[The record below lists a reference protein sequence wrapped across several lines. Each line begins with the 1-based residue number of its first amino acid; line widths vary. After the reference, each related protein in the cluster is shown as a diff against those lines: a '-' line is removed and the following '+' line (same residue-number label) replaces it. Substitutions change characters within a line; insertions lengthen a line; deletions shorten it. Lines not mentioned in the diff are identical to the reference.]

1 MLEQAVTR
9 SEAPSRQ
16 TLPWGLVLR
25 PGLLLLLLVVEV
37 LGLTLHFDG
46 EDLAKRPQ
54 WWAGWLG
61 EASVLLRGGVAFV
74 AAFLLVASPRLH
86 AIARDLARA
95 ATENRWW
102 RHWLSLHVAAV
113 GAFWVCT
120 AQLFE
125 GGTQSTWWVAGWL
138 AAAGAAPTLWLLS
151 LASGRHWRA
160 LAKQEHRTLMLAVL
174 VGAAAA
180 ASARITQ
187 PLWNR
192 LADATFWCVEQ
203 LLGLMY
209 APIVSV
215 PSEKILGTST
225 FQVAISPEC
234 SGYEGI
240 ALICLFLSLYL
251 WLFRRALRFPHALLL
266 LPVGVL
272 AMWLT
277 NVLRI
282 TILIAIGTSISS
294 GVALGG
300 FHSQAGWIFFLSVS
314 LGLMAAGHG
323 LRLFAAQPLPQSESP
338 SPRGAP
344 DAAALLVPALVLFAS
359 IIVTSAA
366 SSGFDRWYPLRLVA
380 TAAALWHFRAAYRRF
395 DWQWRWEAAVIGV
408 AVFIMWLALERS
420 LVASGSEVEAGLAQL
435 APVGSVLW
443 LASRILGSVI
453 TVPLAE
459 ELAFRG
465 YLTRKLVSPAFET
478 VRLGHF
484 TWLSFVGS
492 SVAFGLLHGRWIAGT
507 LAGMAYAVALYRRG
521 QIGDAVY
528 AHMTTNA
535 LIAAYV
541 LCAGRWSLWS

>member
-1 MLEQAVTR
+1 
-9 SEAPSRQ
+9 
-16 TLPWGLVLR
+16 LVLR
-25 PGLLLLLLVVEV
+25 AGLLLLLVVAEV

-54 WWAGWLG
+54 WWAWWLG
-61 EASVLLRGGVAFV
+61 EAGVLLRGGLAFV

-86 AIARDLARA
+86 GIAGALARA
-95 ATENRWW
+95 STGNRWW
-102 RHWLSLHVAAV
+102 RHWLSLHLAAV
-113 GAFWVCT
+113 GAFWVCSV
-120 AQLFE
+120 QLFE
-125 GGTQSTWWVAGWL
+125 GGAESTWWVAGWL
-138 AAAGAAPTLWLLS
+138 AAAGVAPILWLLS
-151 LASGRHWRA
+151 LASGRYWGA

-180 ASARITQ
+180 ASARVTQ
-187 PLWNR
+187 TLWNR
-192 LADATFWCVEQ
+192 LAAATFWCVEQ
-203 LLGLMY
+203 LLGLVY
-209 APIVSV
+209 SPIVSV
-215 PSEKILGTST
+215 PSEQILGTST

-240 ALICLFLSLYL
+240 VLICLFLSLYL

-272 AMWLT
+272 AIWLS
-277 NVLRI
+277 NVVRI
-282 TILIAIGTSISS
+282 TTLIAIGTSISP

-300 FHSQAGWIFFLSVS
+300 FHSQAGWLFFLSVS

-323 LRLFAAQPLPQSESP
+323 LRLFAALPLPQPEAP
-338 SPRGAP
+338 SPRGAS
-344 DAAALLVPALVLFAS
+344 DAAALLVPALVLLAS

-380 TAAALWHFRAAYRRF
+380 TAAALWHFRAAYRGF
-395 DWQWRWEAAVIGV
+395 DWQWTWQSAGIGV
-408 AVFIMWLALERS
+408 TVFIMWLALETSRG
-420 LVASGSEVEAGLAQL
+420 ASGSEVEAGLAQL
-435 APVGSVLW
+435 APVGTGLW
-443 LASRILGSVI
+443 LASRILGSII

-459 ELAFRG
+459 EFAFRG

-478 VRLGHF
+478 VRLGQF
-484 TWLSFVGS
+484 TWLSFLGS
-492 SVAFGLLHGRWIAGT
+492 SVAFGFLHGRWIAGT

-541 LCAGRWSLWS
+541 LSAGRWSLWS